1 MMTITATP
9 RQNKE
14 TERQRK
20 NMLKTERTEKEPD
33 ENKCAKQSEQNG
45 FLSAIYQVHISKN

>member
-20 NMLKTERTEKEPD
+20 SMLKTERTEKEPD
-33 ENKCAKQSEQNG
+33 KKKCAKKSEQNG
-45 FLSAIYQVHISKN
+45 FLSSIYQI